1 MPTTARRSKTI
12 FALAAV
18 ALVLTGALAFFA
30 YDSLPGSVRRIQTPD
45 GEVVKGT
52 GTFKYHYATGQLKL
66 TEEFRRGSAVL
77 SRWYKPDGTLI
88 AETKWGRN
96 STGTG
101 YYLRE
106 GGSIKSRLTYV
117 NGLADGTASYFNPD
131 GSLAGE
137 AKFEKGQRVS
147 GFAPPLGF

>member
-1 MPTTARRSKTI
+1 MPATMSRSTRI
-12 FALAAV
+12 FVALAAL
-18 ALVLTGALAFFA
+18 LVLLAIVGFFA
-30 YDSLPGSVRRIQTPD
+30 YDSIPGSLRRTQTRD
-45 GEVVKGT
+45 GEVVSGT
-52 GTFKYHYATGQLKL
+52 GSFAYRYPSGQTKL
-66 TEEFRRGSAVL
+66 IEDVRRGVMTR
-77 SRWYKPDGTLI
+77 SRWFKPDGTLI
-88 AETKWGRN
+88 AETTWGRN
-96 STGTG
+96 NSGTG

-106 GGSIKSRLTYV
+106 DGSIKSKLTYR